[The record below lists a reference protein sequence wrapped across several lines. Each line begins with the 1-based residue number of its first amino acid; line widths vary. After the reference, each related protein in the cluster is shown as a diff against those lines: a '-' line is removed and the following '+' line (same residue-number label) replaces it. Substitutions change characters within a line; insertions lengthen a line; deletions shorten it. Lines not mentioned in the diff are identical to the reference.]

1 MKTRVSKKGNL
12 VLSDYFR
19 GLLIATGTSAL
30 LVVQQ
35 SLDAG
40 HLIFNWKAVSMAAIA
55 GGVSYLLKNL
65 LEPSKVI
72 AITRSATKAEQVKE
86 VIDEAVA

>member
-1 MKTRVSKKGNL
+1 MKTRVSKKGSL
-12 VLSDYFR
+12 VLIDYFK
-19 GLLIATGTSAL
+19 GLLIAAGTSAL

-35 SLDAG
+35 SVDAG
-40 HLIFNWKAVSMAAIA
+40 HLIFNWKSVSMAAIA

-72 AITRSATKAEQVKE
+72 TITRSATKAEQVKE
-86 VIDEAVA
+86 VIDTKIA